1 MDAAQLPSLLPSL
14 AWFALVAQ
22 HGSFTKASAEVGI
35 TRAALSQNLKAL
47 EQRLNVRLLH
57 RTTRNLSLT
66 EEGRHLLEVLQPA
79 LSNIQRAVHE
89 LDDAGL
95 EPSGLLRVNTSR
107 IAAKMLLEPHMGEF
121 LARFPKLQLELVM
134 DDGLSNIVAEGCDAG
149 LRFGES
155 LAEHMVGPLIYSVS
169 ADPVAAAKV
178 LNDFAK
184 TNDKLV
190 LKAGSYAGKVLDKA
204 GVQAL
209 ASVPSR
215 EELLSKLLY
224 VMQAPVAG
232 FVRGLAALAA
242 QREEAAA

>member
-1 MDAAQLPSLLPSL
+1 MGLNLNDK
-14 AWFALVAQ
+14 
-22 HGSFTKASAEVGI
+22 KAVVAEVSAQVANAQTIVIAEYRGI
-35 TRAALSQNLKAL
+35 EVTDLTVLRRKARESGVYLRVLKNTL
-47 EQRLNVRLLH
+47 VR
-57 RTTRNLSLT
+57 
-66 EEGRHLLEVLQPA
+66 
-79 LSNIQRAVHE
+79 RAVAGTE
-89 LDDAGL
+89 FAGL
-95 EPSGLLRVNTSR
+95 
-107 IAAKMLLEPHMGEF
+107 AD
-121 LARFPKLQLELVM
+121 Q
-134 DDGLSNIVAEGCDAG
+134 
-149 LRFGES
+149 
-155 LAEHMVGPLIYSVS
+155 MVGPLIYSVS

-232 FVRGLAALAA
+232 FVRGLAALAK
-242 QREEAAA
+242 QREESARSASSDSGGSGNADSLSATEASKRSGTRLYQSVARGGDYNALPGLMLNSFA